1 MKDSRYPLPID
12 PARSNLMRRVRR
24 HGTKAEEE
32 VAVVMRKL
40 GLRFRR
46 NVKALPGSPDFANKR
61 RGWVVFVHGCFWH
74 RHEGCIRTT
83 TPTHNRKFW
92 LEKFK
97 ANKRRDKS
105 KARILR
111 RMGFDVVTVWECE
124 AQNPTRLERRLAKL
138 VVSK

>member
-1 MKDSRYPLPID
+1 MKGPRYPRPID
-12 PARSNLMRRVRR
+12 PARSDLMRRVRR

-32 VAVVMRKL
+32 VAAVMHKL
-40 GLRFRR
+40 RLRFRR
-46 NVKALPGSPDFANKR
+46 NVRSLPGSPDFANKG

-74 RHEGCIRTT
+74 RHDGCVRTT

-97 ANKRRDKS
+97 ANIKRDRRKT
-105 KARILR
+105 RMLR
-111 RMGFDVVTVWECE
+111 QMGFDVVTVWECE
-124 AQNPTRLERRLAKL
+124 VRNQTRLERKLAKL